1 MRTEDIHNLLTEK
14 FTEEDFRDC
23 FVVGIEMTGKK
34 ISVFID
40 SDKSVTLETC
50 RSLSRYLENIFD
62 EQQWFGEDYVLEV
75 SSSGLSRPLVFPRQF
90 VKNIGRDLEIFI
102 PDGSRLEGKILEAD
116 NRQVTIGY
124 ENVRR
129 ENKKKIKNIVRKSEK
144 RKKINRKKHCQNS
157 SFQGKLSKSKVE

>member
-1 MRTEDIHNLLTEK
+1 VRTEDIHNLLTEK
-14 FTEEDFRDC
+14 FREEDFRDC

-75 SSSGLSRPLVFPRQF
+75 SSSGLSRPLIFPRQF

-116 NRQVTIGY
+116 DRQVTIGY

-129 ENKKKIKNIVRKSEK
+129 ENKKKIKEQIVKSVPYSEI
-144 RKKINRKKHCQNS
+144 KIAKILARI
-157 SFQGKLSKSKVE
+157 